1 MDKLTREYYDKHL
14 DGMKILR
21 NENNPD
27 DISVIENW
35 DMVDDYISI
44 RDFDDGRYVRSRTS
58 KDVWRALLSNAW
70 VFVLSEEQGLFL
82 RMLIR
87 EQRVNERDIEG
98 IEYVL
103 KWEQYTLGFQMNIN
117 RIRENYIRYAL

>member
-87 EQRVNERDIEG
+87 EQRVLERDIEG